1 MRQVAIEAASLP
13 KDAKIAVLEKS
24 SAESEKKIAEARSDQ
39 IKHSAEIQASQK
51 RMTDMDTQLRA
62 MESELLER
70 DSIIKILQNRAFDTQ
85 PQSHPQENV
94 LSIPIQDSSSLILHP
109 KQVRVDTH
117 TDVTQSISS
126 SCNSIPAVSLWSP
139 LWLPHPRPPA
149 LHTSATLSSP
159 ATASSPGH
167 QGQRRSGIL

>member
-62 MESELLER
+62 MECELLER

-109 KQVRVDTH
+109 KQVL
-117 TDVTQSISS
+117 
-126 SCNSIPAVSLWSP
+126 A
-139 LWLPHPRPPA
+139 
-149 LHTSATLSSP
+149 
-159 ATASSPGH
+159 
-167 QGQRRSGIL
+167 

>member
-109 KQVRVDTH
+109 KQVRADTH
-117 TDVTQSISS
+117 TDVTQSINS
-126 SCNSIPAVSLWSP
+126 SCN
-139 LWLPHPRPPA
+139 
-149 LHTSATLSSP
+149 
-159 ATASSPGH
+159 
-167 QGQRRSGIL
+167 

>member
-1 MRQVAIEAASLP
+1 MRQVAIEAASMP

-24 SAESEKKIAEARSDQ
+24 SAESEKMIVEARSDQ

-94 LSIPIQDSSSLILHP
+94 LSIPIQDSSSSILHP
-109 KQVRVDTH
+109 KQVRADT
-117 TDVTQSISS
+117 DLTQNI
-126 SCNSIPAVSLWSP
+126 N
-139 LWLPHPRPPA
+139 
-149 LHTSATLSSP
+149 
-159 ATASSPGH
+159 
-167 QGQRRSGIL
+167 